1 MRGKD
6 LVREDDHILETLE
19 PTPFEAPQNPDAK
32 AGKLLS
38 AKSASLPVAAV
49 VILFLGWHL
58 FTAKAVLINFFP
70 EAATESV
77 SGALTLAVGGRYL
90 VRPGEIV
97 VTATTPGHYP
107 LTERIT
113 VTTDEDQ
120 QVNLNFQKLP
130 GKLSIKSQPEALVE
144 IDGISA
150 GTTPLIVSDLGAG
163 EHKVQFTA
171 PRYLTLEQTILI
183 EGRDITQQ
191 IMPVLEPAWANIT
204 LTSEPKDALLTVDG
218 EDIGRLPRTAEIL
231 EGARVLTITKQGFE
245 PHSTT
250 LLVERGKTL
259 TLPKIV
265 LKPANSVVTIR
276 TAPGGALVSINN
288 EYIGPTPLTYSLIPN
303 NEAAI
308 SISKAGYETVDRR
321 LSLAP
326 AEQQVIH
333 IKLAP
338 RLGEVLLEVTPAT
351 ATVMLDGKILPNGT
365 RKLKLPAKPHIFDI
379 SLAGF
384 APETRQITPDPL
396 FPKTLKIG
404 LITPEMAAL
413 NKIPE
418 QLLASN
424 GYRLRRILPAQI
436 QLGADRRDRGG
447 QSNEVTRT
455 VLISR
460 PYYLGVTEVTN
471 GQFQKFDPAHN
482 PGVLGRALLTEFDRP
497 VVGVSWQQAAAFC
510 NWLSDIEGLPAA
522 YKRVDDRYKLI
533 EPRTQGYRLPTEAEW
548 SRASR
553 YAGLKHNETGDLS
566 YPARFPWGDTLPP
579 PAVLANLADSAA
591 IGFAPILISDYSDGF
606 RGPAP
611 VAHFQ
616 ANALG
621 LFDLAGNVAEWTN
634 DLFSTERMPAT
645 ATDWTGPNTGSAY
658 VIRGSSFLTGSFSQ
672 LRWAYRDVGLTGR
685 QDLGFRLARDIA
697 PQNAP

>member
-1 MRGKD
+1 M
-6 LVREDDHILETLE
+6 REDDHILETLE

-245 PHSTT
+245 PHSSNT
-250 LLVERGKTL
+250 L
-259 TLPKIV
+259 
-265 LKPANSVVTIR
+265 S
-276 TAPGGALVSINN
+276 
-288 EYIGPTPLTYSLIPN
+288 
-303 NEAAI
+303 
-308 SISKAGYETVDRR
+308 
-321 LSLAP
+321 
-326 AEQQVIH
+326 
-333 IKLAP
+333 
-338 RLGEVLLEVTPAT
+338 
-351 ATVMLDGKILPNGT
+351 
-365 RKLKLPAKPHIFDI
+365 
-379 SLAGF
+379 
-384 APETRQITPDPL
+384 
-396 FPKTLKIG
+396 
-404 LITPEMAAL
+404 
-413 NKIPE
+413 
-418 QLLASN
+418 
-424 GYRLRRILPAQI
+424 
-436 QLGADRRDRGG
+436 
-447 QSNEVTRT
+447 
-455 VLISR
+455 
-460 PYYLGVTEVTN
+460 
-471 GQFQKFDPAHN
+471 
-482 PGVLGRALLTEFDRP
+482 
-497 VVGVSWQQAAAFC
+497 
-510 NWLSDIEGLPAA
+510 
-522 YKRVDDRYKLI
+522 
-533 EPRTQGYRLPTEAEW
+533 
-548 SRASR
+548 
-553 YAGLKHNETGDLS
+553 
-566 YPARFPWGDTLPP
+566 
-579 PAVLANLADSAA
+579 
-591 IGFAPILISDYSDGF
+591 
-606 RGPAP
+606 
-611 VAHFQ
+611 
-616 ANALG
+616 
-621 LFDLAGNVAEWTN
+621 
-634 DLFSTERMPAT
+634 
-645 ATDWTGPNTGSAY
+645 
-658 VIRGSSFLTGSFSQ
+658 
-672 LRWAYRDVGLTGR
+672 
-685 QDLGFRLARDIA
+685 
-697 PQNAP
+697 

>member
-1 MRGKD
+1 
-6 LVREDDHILETLE
+6 VRNDHHTLETLE
-19 PTPFEAPQNPDAK
+19 PTPFKAPQNPDAK
-32 AGKLLS
+32 ARKLLP
-38 AKSASLPVAAV
+38 AKSSALLVAAV
-49 VILFLGWHL
+49 VILFMGWHL
-58 FTAKAVLINFFP
+58 FTAKTVLINFSP

-97 VTATTPGHYP
+97 VTATSPGYYP
-107 LTERIT
+107 LIERIT
-113 VTTDEDQ
+113 VTTDDDQ
-120 QVNLNFQKLP
+120 HVNLNFQKLP

-144 IDGISA
+144 IDDISR
-150 GTTPLIVSDLGAG
+150 GSTPLLVSDLAAG
-163 EHKVQFTA
+163 EHTVQLTA
-171 PRYLTLEQTILI
+171 PRYLPLKQTILI

-204 LTSEPKDALLTVDG
+204 LTSEPEGALLTVDG

-231 EGARVLTITKQGFE
+231 EGARVLTVTKQGFE
-245 PHSTT
+245 PHSAT
-250 LLVERGKTL
+250 LLVERGKAL

-265 LKPANSVVTIR
+265 LKPANSVVKVR
-276 TAPGGALVSINN
+276 TDPAGALVSINN

-303 NEAAI
+303 SAADI
-308 SISKAGYETVDRR
+308 SISTAGYETVNRR

-326 AEQQVIH
+326 AEQQTIN

-338 RLGEVLLEVTPAT
+338 RLGEVLLEVKPAT
-351 ATVMLDGKILPNGT
+351 ATVMLDGTILPEGT
-365 RKLKLPAKPHIFDI
+365 RELKLPAKPHIFDI

-384 APETRQITPDPL
+384 APETRDITPDPL
-396 FPKTLKIG
+396 FPKTLKVG
-404 LITPEMAAL
+404 LMTPEMAAL

-418 QLLASN
+418 QLIASN

-447 QSNEVTRT
+447 QSNEVVRT

-471 GQFQKFDPAHN
+471 GQFEQFDPAHN
-482 PGVLGRALLTEFDRP
+482 PGILGRILLTEFDRP

-510 NWLSDIEGLPAA
+510 NWLSDKEGLPAA
-522 YKRVDDRYKLI
+522 YKRVDNRYKLI
-533 EPRTQGYRLPTEAEW
+533 EPKTLGYRLPTEAEW

-553 YAGLKHNETGDLS
+553 YAGLKNNETGDLN
-566 YPARFPWGDTLPP
+566 YPTRFPWGDTLPP
-579 PAVLANLADSAA
+579 PAALANLADSAA
-591 IGFAPILISDYSDGF
+591 IGFAPIVVSDYSDGF

-634 DLFSTERMPAT
+634 DLFGTERMPAT
-645 ATDWTGPNTGSAY
+645 ATDWTGPNSGSAY

-672 LRWAYRDVGLTGR
+672 LRWAYRDLGVTGR

-697 PQNAP
+697 TQNTP